1 MSQNLESKITKRMK
15 EINPD
20 TCADVRVADVE
31 FHSQVDAITNLL
43 ESHSRDSKDTLTDSA
58 IFLSMIKMMADALS
72 EWESLK
78 SSVIAAVELSDD
90 ERIDNWNLDYLTH
103 KLEYEVAHKTEKS
116 VITYDVDEDLCSK
129 VQECHKMYD
138 AVNAVVENLVSIHKN
153 DANATIIE
161 SPVFKGFM
169 KLKAHYL
176 SEFSDAKVAVQKA
189 CLDQALIERNPSW
202 SLDYKTKVLTVY
214 NV

>member
-43 ESHSRDSKDTLTDSA
+43 ESHSRDSKGTLIESA

-72 EWESLK
+72 EWELLK
-78 SSVIAAVELSDD
+78 SNVVADIELA
-90 ERIDNWNLDYLTH
+90 DNEQIESWNLDYLTH
-103 KLEYEVAHKTEKS
+103 QLEYEVAPKTEKS
-116 VITYDVDEDLCSK
+116 VITYDVDEALCSK
-129 VQECHKMYD
+129 VQECHKMSD

-153 DANATIIE
+153 DANTTIIE
-161 SPVFKGFM
+161 SPVSKGFLH
-169 KLKAHYL
+169 LKAKY
-176 SEFSDAKVAVQKA
+176 FADFKA
-189 CLDQALIERNPSW
+189 AQNEVKTKYIPAEIALKNPDW
-202 SLDYKTKVLTVY
+202 TLNYKTRVLTVDQ
-214 NV
+214 V

>member
-1 MSQNLESKITKRMK
+1 MSQNLKSKITNRMK

-78 SSVIAAVELSDD
+78 SSVIAAIELSDD
-90 ERIDNWNLDYLTH
+90 EQIENWSLDYLTH
-103 KLEYEVAHKTEKS
+103 QLEYEVAPKTEKS
-116 VITYDVDEDLCSK
+116 VITYDVDEALCSK

-161 SPVFKGFM
+161 SPVSKGFLH
-169 KLKAHYL
+169 LKAKYFADFKAAQN
-176 SEFSDAKVAVQKA
+176 EVQTKYIPAEIVAK
-189 CLDQALIERNPSW
+189 NPDW
-202 SLDYKTKVLTVY
+202 TLDYKTRVLTVDQ
-214 NV
+214 V